1 MKPVFIKTVLAIL
14 CIYANAFSVTAQN
27 KFSKYELGLSG
38 GVFVYQ
44 GDLTPAR
51 FGSYRTMQP
60 QISLRLYRILN
71 PSFSARLNLT
81 RGSVKGDEGLYTN
94 PEFRKQRNFNFTTPV
109 TEIVIQGVWNIL
121 GFKNPRFSPYFFAG
135 GGVSFLNIKRD
146 YSKLNTEIF
155 GAGSDVQN
163 GLATDVA
170 KKLPRVMPVVPVGVG
185 LRYTLN
191 NRFSLTGETAYRLS
205 FTDYLDGFSKAAN
218 PKLNDH
224 YLDHSIGVMYSFDNS
239 SNSKKDKRLGCPVW

>member
-1 MKPVFIKTVLAIL
+1 MTSVFKLTVLTIVCIL
-14 CIYANAFSVTAQN
+14 GNTYLLQAQS

-38 GVFVYQ
+38 GIFVYQ

-51 FGSYRTMQP
+51 FGSYRTMQR
-60 QISLRLYRILN
+60 QVSLRLYRILT
-71 PSFSARLNLT
+71 PSFSARLNIT
-81 RGSVKGDEGLYTN
+81 RGRLKGDEGLYLN

-109 TEIVIQGVWNIL
+109 TEIAIQGVWNIL

-135 GGVSFLNIKRD
+135 GGISFLNIKRD

-155 GAGSDVQN
+155 GPGSDVQN
-163 GLATDVA
+163 GLAIDIA

-191 NRFSLTGETAYRLS
+191 NRFSLTAETGYRLS

-224 YLDHSIGVMYSFDNS
+224 YLDHSVGVMYSFNDNS
-239 SNSKKDKRLGCPVW
+239 SSKKNKKLGCPVW